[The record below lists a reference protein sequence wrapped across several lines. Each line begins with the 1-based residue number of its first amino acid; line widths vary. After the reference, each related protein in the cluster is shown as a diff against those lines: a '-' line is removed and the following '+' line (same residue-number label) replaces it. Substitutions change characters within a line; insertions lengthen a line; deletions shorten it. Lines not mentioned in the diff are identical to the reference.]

1 MHTIKTENSF
11 GKQIELNREQFV
23 KRWRQWAFDYY
34 NLVHWSEANEF
45 VANVTV
51 TAEEYFDREAVNKQ
65 TKDGAVQ
72 LELQFQSRPTRL
84 GPGAP
89 APGP

>member
-1 MHTIKTENSF
+1 MLTIKTEGFF
-11 GKQIELNREQFV
+11 GKEINLTKEQFV

-34 NLVHWSEANEF
+34 TLVHWSEANEF
-45 VANVTV
+45 VANVTI

-72 LELQFQSRPTRL
+72 LELQF
-84 GPGAP
+84 
-89 APGP
+89 

>member
-1 MHTIKTENSF
+1 MLTIKTEGFF
-11 GKQIELNREQFV
+11 GKEINLTKEQFV

-34 NLVHWSEANEF
+34 TLVHWSEASEF
-45 VANVTV
+45 VAKVTK

-72 LELQFQSRPTRL
+72 LELQF
-84 GPGAP
+84 
-89 APGP
+89 

>member
-1 MHTIKTENSF
+1 MLTIKTEGFF
-11 GKQIELNREQFV
+11 GKEINLTKEQFV

-34 NLVHWSEANEF
+34 TLVHWSEANEF
-45 VANVTV
+45 VAKVTK

-72 LELQFQSRPTRL
+72 LELQF
-84 GPGAP
+84 
-89 APGP
+89 

>member
-1 MHTIKTENSF
+1 MLTIRTENSF
-11 GKQIELNREQFV
+11 GKDINLTKEQFV

-45 VANVTV
+45 VANVTK

-72 LELQFQSRPTRL
+72 LELQF
-84 GPGAP
+84 
-89 APGP
+89 

>member
-1 MHTIKTENSF
+1 MLTIKTEGFF
-11 GKQIELNREQFV
+11 GKEINLTKDQFV

-34 NLVHWSEANEF
+34 TLVHWSEANEF
-45 VANVTV
+45 VAKVTA

-72 LELQFQSRPTRL
+72 LELQF
-84 GPGAP
+84 
-89 APGP
+89 

>member
-23 KRWRQWAFDYY
+23 KRWRQWAFDYD
-34 NLVHWSEANEF
+34 NLGHWSEANEF

-72 LELQFQSRPTRL
+72 LELQF
-84 GPGAP
+84 
-89 APGP
+89 

>member
-1 MHTIKTENSF
+1 MLTIKTENSF
-11 GKQIELNREQFV
+11 GKDINLTKEQFV

-45 VANVTV
+45 VTKVTK

-72 LELQFQSRPTRL
+72 LELQF
-84 GPGAP
+84 
-89 APGP
+89 

>member
-1 MHTIKTENSF
+1 MLTIKTEGFF
-11 GKQIELNREQFV
+11 GKEINLTKEQFV

-34 NLVHWSEANEF
+34 TLVHWSEANEF
-45 VANVTV
+45 VAKVTV

-72 LELQFQSRPTRL
+72 LELQF
-84 GPGAP
+84 
-89 APGP
+89 

>member
-1 MHTIKTENSF
+1 MLTIKTEGFF
-11 GKQIELNREQFV
+11 GKEINLTKEQFV

-34 NLVHWSEANEF
+34 TLVHWSEASEF
-45 VANVTV
+45 VTKVTK

-72 LELQFQSRPTRL
+72 LELQF
-84 GPGAP
+84 
-89 APGP
+89 

>member
-1 MHTIKTENSF
+1 MLTIRTENSF
-11 GKQIELNREQFV
+11 GKDINLTKEQFV
-23 KRWRQWAFDYY
+23 ERWRQWAFDYY

-45 VANVTV
+45 VANVTI

-72 LELQFQSRPTRL
+72 LELQF
-84 GPGAP
+84 
-89 APGP
+89 

>member
-1 MHTIKTENSF
+1 MHTIRTENSF
-11 GKQIELNREQFV
+11 GKDINLTKEQFV

-45 VANVTV
+45 VANVTI

-72 LELQFQSRPTRL
+72 LELQF
-84 GPGAP
+84 
-89 APGP
+89 

>member
-1 MHTIKTENSF
+1 MLTIKTENSF
-11 GKQIELNREQFV
+11 GKDINLTKEQFV

-45 VANVTV
+45 VTKVTA

-72 LELQFQSRPTRL
+72 LELQF
-84 GPGAP
+84 
-89 APGP
+89 

>member
-1 MHTIKTENSF
+1 MLTIKTESFF
-11 GKQIELNREQFV
+11 GKEINLTKEQFV

-34 NLVHWSEANEF
+34 TLVHWSEANEF
-45 VANVTV
+45 VAKVTK

-72 LELQFQSRPTRL
+72 LELQF
-84 GPGAP
+84 
-89 APGP
+89 